1 MLSHSRDHEKD
12 SKTAK
17 IAIVITRCRKNV
29 RRVRQLMHGVFN
41 VEFKSN
47 CARESVDSWHGLAL
61 HSVSEFDS
69 RPIQNLDDCLQME
82 MVRPI
87 PPTVTFSRDDPKL
100 EVEGFHCNVSKETY
114 ELFQL

>member
-1 MLSHSRDHEKD
+1 MK
-12 SKTAK
+12 K
-17 IAIVITRCRKNV
+17 IKNV
-29 RRVRQLMHGVFN
+29 QRVRQVMHGVFN
-41 VEFKSN
+41 VEYKRN

-69 RPIQNLDDCLQME
+69 WPIQNLDDCLQME

-87 PPTVTFSRDDPKL
+87 PPAVTFSRDDPKL